1 MAHFAEINLN
11 NIVTQVIVA
20 DQEFINSGAVGN
32 PALWL
37 QTSYNTRGGIHYG
50 PDGKPD
56 GGIALRKNYAG
67 IGFSYNLELDAF
79 IPPQPYPSWILD
91 TNTCLWNA
99 PVPYPTDGKVYYWDE
114 SIQNWALLDP
124 QPAQITP

>member
-1 MAHFAEINLN
+1 MAHYAQVDLENN

-20 DQEFINSGAVGN
+20 DQDFIFKLPG
-32 PALWL
+32 LWI

-67 IGFSYNLELDAF
+67 VGFTFNHDLDAF
-79 IPPQPYPSWILD
+79 IPPKPYPSWVLD
-91 TNTCLWNA
+91 ETTCLWDA
-99 PVPYPTDGKVYYWDE
+99 PIPYPDDGEVYYWDE
-114 SIQNWALLDP
+114 AIVNWALLEP
-124 QPAQITP
+124 PVTP